1 MNLYDKTI
9 ERLYNTGNFFGPKL
23 GLQNVNRL
31 DEALGYP
38 RRNYPCIHVAG
49 SNGKGSV
56 ATKIAKALEFS
67 GYRAGLY
74 TSPHLYSFRERIC
87 VNSALIS
94 EKEVVKGMETIFAI
108 VDACPIPATFFE
120 MTTFLAFEHFR
131 KSNVDVAIF
140 EAGLGGRL
148 DATNVIHP
156 ILSVITSIS
165 REHVEILGSTLE
177 EIAFEKA
184 GIIKQEVPVVLG
196 PYARFRAIEE
206 KCATERAQIFYSQEK
221 SCFFDEENS
230 AIAQL
235 ALGQLQLR
243 FPNLS
248 EESMAEAL
256 KMRPPCRFE
265 KMGNILF
272 DVAHNPDALAHLI
285 ASFDYHFPNRRL
297 RVIFGLSKDKD
308 IAGCLFE
315 VKKRAGHIH
324 LVAAAS
330 PRSAQPEL
338 LAMELKRQGFAHFTC
353 HTSIFEGM
361 IDAAEMSILKEEMLL
376 VCGSFFIMA
385 EAKKALGL
393 NYLYDPLDLNEK
405 TLSGGLSIS
414 KT

>member
-156 ILSVITSIS
+156 LLSVITSIS
-165 REHVEILGSTLE
+165 LEHVEILGGTLE
-177 EIAFEKA
+177 KIAFEKA
-184 GIIKQEVPVVLG
+184 GIIKQGVPVILG
-196 PYARFRAIEE
+196 PYACFRAIEE
-206 KCATERAQIFYSQEK
+206 KCVAEHAPIFLSQEK

-235 ALGQLQLR
+235 TLEQLQQR
-243 FPNLS
+243 FPKLR
-248 EESMAEAL
+248 AEAIAEAV
-256 KMRPPCRFE
+256 KVRPSCRFE
-265 KMGNILF
+265 QMGNILF
-272 DVAHNPDALAHLI
+272 DVAHNPDALAHLV
-285 ASFDYHFPNRRL
+285 AAFDYHFPNRMF
-297 RVIFGLSKDKD
+297 RVVFGLSKDKD
-308 IAGCLFE
+308 IPGCLFE
-315 VKKRAGHIH
+315 VKKRARHIN
-324 LVAAAS
+324 LVAAVS
-330 PRSAQPEL
+330 PRSAPPEL
-338 LAMELKRQGFAHFTC
+338 LAKELTRQGFTNFTC
-353 HTSIFEGM
+353 YPSISEGM
-361 IDAAEMSILKEEMLL
+361 IDAAEMSILEEEILL

-393 NYLYDPLDLNEK
+393 NYPADSLDLNEK
-405 TLSGGLSIS
+405 TLSDGLPIS